1 MQQGADKPPM
11 GPRALASV
19 TVGIPTFARG
29 TRVFGV
35 LERLAQCDPAP
46 AETIV
51 HVDASDGVLERE
63 LAKRFPSVKRL
74 SSAIRIGPGG
84 GRDRC
89 IRAATQP
96 YFASFDDDSWPLDS
110 DYFAEVVRN
119 FEMDSRVG
127 LLSAINIHPWE
138 PYVPKCEHI
147 ETVVE
152 FAGCGFA
159 LRCAAYTGISGYID
173 RPWAYNAEE
182 VDLALQLHAADW
194 LMARVHGLRVYHDT
208 QLAHHE
214 SAHVTAATIQN
225 VALICWLRYPLC
237 LWPHGML
244 QVANIAI
251 DRLRR
256 RRWRGM
262 ASGLLG
268 IPWVTWQYRNR
279 RRRLP
284 AKAIRDLWAKRCSVR
299 VAPRD

>member
-1 MQQGADKPPM
+1 MAT
-11 GPRALASV
+11 LAPV
-19 TVGIPTFARG
+19 TAGIPTWARG
-29 TRVFGV
+29 ERVFTT
-35 LERLAQCDPAP
+35 LDRILICDPRP
-46 AETIV
+46 AEIIV
-51 HVDASDGVLERE
+51 HVDASDGLLERSLVE
-63 LAKRFPSVKRL
+63 RFPAVKVL
-74 SSAIRIGPGG
+74 SSCCRVGPGG
-84 GRDRC
+84 GRHRC
-89 IRAATQP
+89 IVAATQP

-110 DYFAEVVRN
+110 DYFAEVVHAFERN
-119 FEMDSRVG
+119 PTVG

-138 PYVPKCEHI
+138 TIVPKDDNL

-159 LRCAAYTGISGYID
+159 LRRAAYAGISGYID

-182 VDLALQLHAADW
+182 VDLALQLHAAEW
-194 LMARVHGLRVYHDT
+194 LMVRAHGLRVYHDT
-208 QLAHHE
+208 RLAHHE
-214 SAHVTAATIQN
+214 LPQITAAVIQN

-244 QVANIAI
+244 QVANITI

-256 RRWRGM
+256 GRWRGV

-268 IPWVTWQYRNR
+268 IPWTAWQFRDC

-299 VAPRD
+299 GE